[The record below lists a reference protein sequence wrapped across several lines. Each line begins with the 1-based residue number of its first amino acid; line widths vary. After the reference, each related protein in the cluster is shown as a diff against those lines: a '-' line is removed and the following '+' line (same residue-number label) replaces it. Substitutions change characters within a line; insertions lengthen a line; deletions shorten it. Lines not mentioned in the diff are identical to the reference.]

1 MKLSKLRKDSRYKIA
16 GRVAVGLL
24 IGSLVGFVAS
34 SIAGSA
40 GSECMILC
48 NQKVAIPYFAAMGL
62 LVAWR

>member
-1 MKLSKLRKDSRYKIA
+1 MKLSKIRKDNRLKIA
-16 GRVAVGLL
+16 GRISLGLL
-24 IGSLVGFVAS
+24 LGSAAGFLAS

-40 GSECMILC
+40 GSECMMFC